1 MVQGYCVFAS
11 VIWPCIP
18 SVVPAGQVGTAYG
31 LVTAF
36 QAHHPS
42 TRAHHPLPPDPL
54 SPPTMIVP
62 RCRPICRHTML
73 TPPLRHPS
81 SLPLKS
87 SHSGLHTLRT
97 LRTLSELWPDQHLH
111 TPPPSAHSQNFG
123 LFSIPL
129 VVGIVL
135 DMTRDMDVA
144 NPYRGV
150 SLFFASL
157 AAVGAH
163 LPCSA
168 HLACPRTYHV
178 RHTCHAWPSW
188 VRCLVLAPLA
198 IPATPTALASLALLG
213 RRRCW
218 RLAQF
223 ESRGASCA

>member
-1 MVQGYCVFAS
+1 MHGYCVFAS

-36 QAHHPS
+36 RAHHPS
-42 TRAHHPLPPDPL
+42 TRAHHPLPRDPL

-135 DMTRDMDVA
+135 DMTRDMDEA
-144 NPYRGV
+144 NPLQRRLPVLRIPRCRRCTSAMLCTSG
-150 SLFFASL
+150 LP
-157 AAVGAH
+157 AH
-163 LPCSA
+163 LPCSP
-168 HLACPRTYHV
+168 HLPCLAVVGAVPRTCT
-178 RHTCHAWPSW
+178 TCHTYNPYRTRQSGLAWQAS
-188 VRCLVLAPLA
+188 VLA
-198 IPATPTALASLALLG
+198 
-213 RRRCW
+213 
-218 RLAQF
+218 
-223 ESRGASCA
+223 SCSI